1 MPDSVKRS
9 KPLRLP
15 VVSAGAEYL
24 VMGYLMRRNIMAYK
38 APQNNEGYDLICI
51 HPDCRHKPR
60 RGQAGRVLVQVKS
73 RYQSDSARNF
83 PIRRESLDGFDF
95 LVCAFLNIGRFFF
108 GRDGRCGRE
117 EPVFYTLPSEYVRR
131 HVSKAGGRWGP
142 KIVLNKTDPK
152 LERYKNDKGFE
163 LIAKALGVRGP
174 RKLKSG

>member
-1 MPDSVKRS
+1 MPEAHERA

-51 HPDCRHKPR
+51 HPNCRHKPR
-60 RGQAGRVLVQVKS
+60 KGQAGRIRVQVKS

-95 LVCAFLNIGRFFF
+95 LVCAFLNIGKFFF
-108 GRDGRCGRE
+108 GRDGRDGRE
-117 EPVFYTLPSEYVRR
+117 EPVFYTLPRDYVRR
-131 HVSKAGGRWGP
+131 HLLSSGDRWGP
-142 KIVLNKTDPK
+142 KIVLRKADHE
-152 LERYKNDKGFE
+152 LEQYKGDKGFE
-163 LIAKALGVRGP
+163 LIAKALGVPRP
-174 RKLKSG
+174 RKPRNA